1 MPLDL
6 SISPERQTCGTLR
19 NLHFPMQARI
29 ITAGCLAVLGL
40 ALTASRS
47 PAQPALD
54 WFLIDGI
61 VGVSGNGSIEMVG
74 TISHADAVFM
84 SHGALSIHSMFD
96 PWPGFPP
103 SVDPPILQIS
113 LTTNHVVFRWPAF
126 FSAYQLECAP
136 TLESAGTNWTTV
148 AQPPVTEGAELHL
161 TLPANAPA
169 RFYRLRRD

>member
-1 MPLDL
+1 MHTKYFIPA
-6 SISPERQTCGTLR
+6 SYP
-19 NLHFPMQARI
+19 A
-29 ITAGCLAVLGL
+29 LGL
-40 ALTASRS
+40 ALALGTHH
-47 PAQPALD
+47 AQSQPSLD

-84 SHGALSIHSMFD
+84 AHGALSIHSIFD

-103 SVDPPILQIS
+103 SIDPPTLQIS
-113 LTTNHVVFRWPAF
+113 LTTNHVVIRWPAF

-136 TLESAGTNWTTV
+136 ALESAGTNWTAV

-161 TLPANAPA
+161 TLPANGPS
-169 RFYRLRRD
+169 RFYRLRLE